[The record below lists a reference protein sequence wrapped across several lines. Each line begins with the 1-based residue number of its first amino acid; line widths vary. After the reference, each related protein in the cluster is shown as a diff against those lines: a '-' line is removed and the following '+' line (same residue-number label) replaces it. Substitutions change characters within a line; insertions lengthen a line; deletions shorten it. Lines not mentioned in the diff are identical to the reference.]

1 MTSRLEV
8 GRVGRAHGLRGETA
22 VQLMTEREERVA
34 PGSVLFAG
42 DRELVVVASRPHQGR
57 WLVRFEGIEDRTSAE
72 ALLGQVL
79 TADAQE
85 SADDELWV
93 HELVGAEVRDVAG
106 NSFGP
111 VRSIEAN
118 PASDLL
124 VLDGEVLV
132 PLRFVVSREPGLLV
146 IDPPDGLLD
155 VNR

>member
-1 MTSRLEV
+1 MTSRLEI
-8 GRVGRAHGLRGETA
+8 GRVGRAHGLRGETT
-22 VQLMTEREERVA
+22 VVLMTERKERVE
-34 PGSVLFAG
+34 PGSVLYAG
-42 DRELVVVASRPHQGR
+42 DRELVVATSRPHQDR
-57 WLVRFEGIEDRTSAE
+57 WLVRFEGIDDRTGAE

-85 SADDELWV
+85 SGDDELWV

-124 VLDGEVLV
+124 VLDGDVLV
-132 PLRFVVSREPGLLV
+132 PLRFVVSREPGVLV
-146 IDPPDGLLD
+146 IDPP
-155 VNR
+155 